1 VYGTQILGY
10 RLRVARN
17 QPRLWQHRNMGLIHG
32 SRPHHPP
39 HVDKGA
45 SAVGLRTVA
54 TFEALKG
61 IVVLL
66 IGITLLF
73 VHQHAEQFSENLLYR
88 LRIDPDRKL
97 AQMFLNAASQ
107 VNDAR
112 LWTIAAVVLLY
123 AAVRFTEAWGL
134 WNRRVWAEWFAML
147 SGALYLPWEILKIVE
162 KADWERIGVLC
173 VNLIVILYMAEIRI
187 RETWQ
192 SRRQKRK
199 SRECQQPATKVP

>member
-1 VYGTQILGY
+1 
-10 RLRVARN
+10 
-17 QPRLWQHRNMGLIHG
+17 MGLVHG
-32 SRPHHPP
+32 SRPHHHP
-39 HVDKGA
+39 HVDQGA

-61 IVVLL
+61 IAVLL

-162 KADWERIGVLC
+162 KADWERISVLC
-173 VNLIVILYMAEIRI
+173 INLIVILYMAEIRI

-192 SRRQKRK
+192 SRRRK
-199 SRECQQPATKVP
+199 QQSQECEQPATKVP